1 MLRVGVTGGIG
12 SGKTALT
19 DWLTEK
25 GITVVDA
32 DLAARVVVAPGQ
44 PALADIIAAFGD
56 EYLLPDGQL
65 NRAALRK
72 LVFEDA
78 DKRKALEAMTHSRI
92 REELIRQLAAA
103 DSAYV
108 VLSSPLLLE
117 SGQSELIDVSVV
129 VDAPEATQIARTME
143 RDGNDQ
149 ALVEGIMAA
158 QLDRETRKSRADI
171 VIDNSASLTEL
182 HEQATILHQT
192 RVSRIRIG
200 VLASGNDQSTSTSGF
215 CQAKGWPSSPLASP
229 RHCVT
234 RRTLRQT
241 CLSP

>member
-44 PALADIIAAFGD
+44 PALAEIIAAFGD

-78 DKRKALEAMTHSRI
+78 GKRKALEAMTHSRI
-92 REELIRQLAAA
+92 REELIRQLTAA

-192 RVSRIRIG
+192 L
-200 VLASGNDQSTSTSGF
+200 LARATNT
-215 CQAKGWPSSPLASP
+215 
-229 RHCVT
+229 
-234 RRTLRQT
+234 
-241 CLSP
+241 

>member
-44 PALADIIAAFGD
+44 PALAEIMTAFGD

-78 DKRKALEAMTHSRI
+78 EKRKALEAMTHSRI

-192 RVSRIRIG
+192 L
-200 VLASGNDQSTSTSGF
+200 LARATNT
-215 CQAKGWPSSPLASP
+215 
-229 RHCVT
+229 
-234 RRTLRQT
+234 
-241 CLSP
+241 

>member
-44 PALADIIAAFGD
+44 PALAEIIAAFGD

-92 REELIRQLAAA
+92 REELVRQLAAA

-192 RVSRIRIG
+192 L
-200 VLASGNDQSTSTSGF
+200 LARATNT
-215 CQAKGWPSSPLASP
+215 
-229 RHCVT
+229 
-234 RRTLRQT
+234 
-241 CLSP
+241 